1 MKFDWKLCCLS
12 ADGTIRDAALAI
24 GSGRLGIALVLGPGG
39 ELEGTVTDGDI
50 RRSMLKGEGL
60 GDSVTRCMRRDFFAV
75 SSGTGRAEVLDLMHA
90 HGISQVPVIGT
101 RGEPL
106 GLHTLREIAGIE
118 EKPNIAV
125 VMAGGRGTRLGDIT
139 QRIPKPMLKVAGR
152 PILERLVLHLVGHGI
167 RRIFLSVHYLADV
180 IEGHFGDGSSL
191 GCRIDYLRED
201 EPLGTGGCLS
211 LLPEKPTHDVIVCN
225 GDLVTQV
232 DFDALL
238 RFHADGGF
246 AATVGSA
253 SYTHTV
259 PFGVL
264 NRKGNALTS
273 IEEKPSCAYEVNAG
287 VYVLSPETVAGIPR
301 RFYPMTEAL
310 NSLLEQRLPVGVHT
324 IESDWLD
331 IGEKEHLKK
340 ARGEQQT

>member
-1 MKFDWKLCCLS
+1 M
-12 ADGTIRDAALAI
+12 RDAALAI
-24 GSGRLGIALVLGPGG
+24 GSGRVGIALVLGPGG
-39 ELEGTVTDGDI
+39 KLEGTVTDGDI
-50 RRSMLKGEGL
+50 RRAVLGGATL
-60 GDSVTRCMRRDFFAV
+60 GDSVKQCMRRDFFAV
-75 SSGTGRAEVLDLMHA
+75 SPETGRAEVLDLMHA
-90 HGISQVPVIGT
+90 HGISQIPVLGPS
-101 RGEPL
+101 GEPL

-125 VMAGGRGTRLGDIT
+125 VMAGGRGIRLGDIT
-139 QRIPKPMLKVAGR
+139 QRVPKPMLKVAGR

-180 IEGHFGDGSSL
+180 IEGHFGDGSQL
-191 GCRIDYLRED
+191 GCRIDYLREV

-211 LLPEKPTHDVIVCN
+211 LLPEEPSHDVIVCN

-238 RFHADGGF
+238 RFHTEGGF
-246 AATVGSA
+246 AATVGST

-264 NRKGNALTS
+264 NRKGSTLES

-287 VYVLSPETVAGIPR
+287 VYVLSPEAVAGIPR

-310 NSLLEQRLPVGVHT
+310 SSLLERKRPIGVYT
-324 IESDWLD
+324 MENDWLD
-331 IGEKEHLKK
+331 IGEKEHLKR
-340 ARGEQQT
+340 ARGEQEI